1 MSRPADGATDAEA
14 AKLRAQLVEG
24 CSKAHAALSEASSSA
39 TPAVR
44 AANDPLSILH
54 KSTKLKGHPRAELN
68 GQQCTAVAY
77 STNKKEYAVTTASGE
92 SMWVKQA
99 HLESLAPAAG
109 SPQKPAAGSPTDA
122 TLAKYRAKLE
132 DWLAAKLATY
142 DKDAAVRAKENAKHG
157 NRAGYNEYLC
167 RLRDQKYDAEVDK
180 KVREAAGIVQKANS
194 QGLVEG
200 RVPPPRSLAAGPAP
214 APAPHAEARSGKPP
228 QSTRV

>member
-1 MSRPADGATDAEA
+1 MLRHLAATNGVVRLWRGADVLVARGA
-14 AKLRAQLVEG
+14 LM
-24 CSKAHAALSEASSSA
+24 SA
-39 TPAVR
+39 T
-44 AANDPLSILH
+44 
-54 KSTKLKGHPRAELN
+54 
-68 GQQCTAVAY
+68 Q
-77 STNKKEYAVTTASGE
+77 
-92 SMWVKQA
+92 
-99 HLESLAPAAG
+99 
-109 SPQKPAAGSPTDA
+109 
-122 TLAKYRAKLE
+122 
-132 DWLAAKLATY
+132 LATY

-194 QGLVEG
+194 QGLVDG

>member
-1 MSRPADGATDAEA
+1 M
-14 AKLRAQLVEG
+14 
-24 CSKAHAALSEASSSA
+24 
-39 TPAVR
+39 
-44 AANDPLSILH
+44 
-54 KSTKLKGHPRAELN
+54 
-68 GQQCTAVAY
+68 AY

-99 HLESLAPAAG
+99 HLESLAPAAS

-194 QGLVEG
+194 QGLVDG
-200 RVPPPRSLAAGPAP
+200 RVPPRGAQSWPPGPRPRPRPTPRRAQASRRKVPAYSS
-214 APAPHAEARSGKPP
+214 RLLM
-228 QSTRV
+228 

>member
-1 MSRPADGATDAEA
+1 MVA
-14 AKLRAQLVEG
+14 
-24 CSKAHAALSEASSSA
+24 AALVLERRAPPARSSPSLLSLGKVLRSIGAFLSA
-39 TPAVR
+39 
-44 AANDPLSILH
+44 H
-54 KSTKLKGHPRAELN
+54 KLG
-68 GQQCTAVAY
+68 
-77 STNKKEYAVTTASGE
+77 
-92 SMWVKQA
+92 
-99 HLESLAPAAG
+99 
-109 SPQKPAAGSPTDA
+109 
-122 TLAKYRAKLE
+122 KYRAKLE

-194 QGLVEG
+194 QGLVDG